1 MSTAVFVE
9 AGMFAR
15 RHLAHIRQVPEKL
28 MDVTVQPMMFVLL
41 FAYVFGGAIGVGG
54 EGGGASYREFLI
66 GGILIQSLTFAFFN
80 PASSIANDLREGV
93 IDRFRSLPI
102 RRVSYLLGHVAAQ
115 LVGSALA
122 ITILLST
129 GLLIGWRAHA
139 GFPSFLHGLAL
150 LFAYAVVMIV
160 FGLVLGMLVRSPE
173 AVNGIGFTLG
183 FPLTFLSNAFV
194 PIDSMPEALQWVA
207 SWNPVS
213 VLVQAIRTLFGN
225 PLSPVAKEIWP
236 MTHPVAASWIWVG
249 VLLIVLVPIALRR
262 FRQRTTE

>member
-1 MSTAVFVE
+1 MSSVFIE

-15 RHLAHIRQVPEKL
+15 RHLSHIRQVPEKL

-41 FAYVFGGAIGVGG
+41 FAYVFGGAIGVDGEQGG
-54 EGGGASYREFLI
+54 SSYRQFLI

-80 PASSIANDLREGV
+80 PANSIANDLREGV

-102 RRVSYLLGHVAAQ
+102 RRVSYLLGHVGAQ
-115 LVGSALA
+115 LVGSTLA
-122 ITILLST
+122 ISILLST
-129 GLLIGWRAHA
+129 GLLIGWRAQA
-139 GFPSFLHGLAL
+139 GVLSFLHGLAL
-150 LFAYAVVMIV
+150 LISYALVMIV
-160 FGLVLGMLVRSPE
+160 FGLFLGMVVRSPE

-194 PIDSMPEALQWVA
+194 PIDTMPDALQWIA

-213 VLVQAIRTLFGN
+213 VLVQAVRTLFGN

-236 MTHPVAASWIWVG
+236 MTHPVAASWLWICA
-249 VLLIVLVPIALRR
+249 LLAVLVPLAMRR
-262 FRQRTTE
+262 YRQRTTE